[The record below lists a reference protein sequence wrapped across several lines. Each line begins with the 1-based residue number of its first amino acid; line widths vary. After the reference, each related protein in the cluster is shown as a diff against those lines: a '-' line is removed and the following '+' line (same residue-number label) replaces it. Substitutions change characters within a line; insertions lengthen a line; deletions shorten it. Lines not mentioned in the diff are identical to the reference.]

1 MRAKILILLV
11 GTEQR
16 EREGGGDECLAR
28 CGSGVAGLAPA
39 LLFKPTRRTNLL
51 RGGLSFLVAP
61 WAREPEFSGEFPCQS
76 PVVDYGS
83 LGQDADDDSQLL

>member
-1 MRAKILILLV
+1 MGAGTEIPCWALIMRAKILILLV

-39 LLFKPTRRTNLL
+39 LWFKPTRRTNLL

-61 WAREPEFSGEFPCQS
+61 
-76 PVVDYGS
+76 
-83 LGQDADDDSQLL
+83 